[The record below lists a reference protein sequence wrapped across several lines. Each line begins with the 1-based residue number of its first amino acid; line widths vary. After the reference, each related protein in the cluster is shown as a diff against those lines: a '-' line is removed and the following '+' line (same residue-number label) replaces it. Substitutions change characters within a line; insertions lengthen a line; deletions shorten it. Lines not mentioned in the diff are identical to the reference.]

1 MLYITFPY
9 LITTSLFTYSF
20 VLSFKC
26 FELLVST
33 ENQIQFLP
41 LGMHSLVEETTLR
54 KVSYIN
60 GKHIILHVER
70 AVQTQ
75 GRE

>member
-1 MLYITFPY
+1 M
-9 LITTSLFTYSF
+9 
-20 VLSFKC
+20 
-26 FELLVST
+26 ST

-60 GKHIILHVER
+60 GKHIILHVET
-70 AVQTQ
+70 AVQAQ